1 MIIYHARSPW
11 HEHVVHLEGFEPWS
25 SVRRAILCHSEISL
39 QKGWILRWLEIQ
51 YWTTQFFEPPMV
63 KLIWFELSWG
73 RVLKNEGSRKLKFY
87 LIYRK
92 IPKISPRDYI
102 FQRSF
107 LRHKLKARGTHTS
120 THGRAGT
127 SRMHTTISPGQW
139 QPWTAFSPLYMKGN
153 LRFKIGQAY
162 TWREIWVSKTIGLAY
177 CTWKETYVANLQV
190 LLWPVFRT

>member
-39 QKGWILRWLEIQ
+39 QKGWILRSLEIQ

-102 FQRSF
+102 FQRPF
-107 LRHKLKARGTHTS
+107 LRDKLKGQRHTS

-127 SRMHTTISPGQW
+127 SRMQTTISPGQW
-139 QPWTAFSPLYMKGN
+139 QPY
-153 LRFKIGQAY
+153 I
-162 TWREIWVSKTIGLAY
+162 WREICVSKSARLILGGKFESQKRLG
-177 CTWKETYVANLQV
+177 
-190 LLWPVFRT
+190 

>member
-11 HEHVVHLEGFEPWS
+11 HENVVHLKGFEPWS
-25 SVRRAILCHSEISL
+25 SVRRANLCHSEISL

-102 FQRSF
+102 FQRPF
-107 LRHKLKARGTHTS
+107 LRDKLKQGADIHQPTAGPVPLACKQPYHLRSGS
-120 THGRAGT
+120 HGQLF
-127 SRMHTTISPGQW
+127 HPYI
-139 QPWTAFSPLYMKGN
+139 
-153 LRFKIGQAY
+153 
-162 TWREIWVSKTIGLAY
+162 WREICVSKSARLTLGGKFESQKRLG
-177 CTWKETYVANLQV
+177 
-190 LLWPVFRT
+190 

>member
-25 SVRRAILCHSEISL
+25 SVRRANLCHSEISL

-73 RVLKNEGSRKLKFY
+73 RVLKNEGSRRLKFY

-102 FQRSF
+102 FQRPF
-107 LRHKLKARGTHTS
+107 LRDKLKQGADIHQPTAGPVYLSHANNHITWAVAALDSFFTLIYRGKFAFQN
-120 THGRAGT
+120 R
-127 SRMHTTISPGQW
+127 PG
-139 QPWTAFSPLYMKGN
+139 LYLEGN
-153 LRFKIGQAY
+153 LSLKNDWA
-162 TWREIWVSKTIGLAY
+162 S
-177 CTWKETYVANLQV
+177 
-190 LLWPVFRT
+190 LLYLEGNICR